1 MASGPASVWY
11 HATPRF
17 LPADTVRALFLALLL
32 ANLLFLAWSRW
43 IEPPAPP
50 AQAMSQGAAPAL
62 RPIRLQQ
69 EAQAGTTADGGR
81 GEVAPGMAD
90 VTAASCVSV
99 GPFAAEAQ
107 AHAAAASLRRLG
119 FESRLRAAQDEVRVG
134 YWVRVADFATAAD
147 ARNALGALQA
157 VGLADAYV
165 VANAPGSGTSISI
178 GVYTDPQRAAAAAG
192 RVARAGFTPQTS
204 DRLRTLDVFWL
215 DVDRQANGGIPV
227 LEDVAVPAGDLPIE
241 LRACPSAPVDSAGPA
256 APDGRAGGVG

>member
-11 HATPRF
+11 HAAPRL

-43 IEPPAPP
+43 IAPPAPP
-50 AQAMSQGAAPAL
+50 AQAMSPGATPAL

-81 GEVAPGMAD
+81 GVAPGSAD
-90 VTAASCVSV
+90 AVAAACVSV

-134 YWVRVADFATAAD
+134 YWVRVADLATAVD

-165 VANAPGSGTSISI
+165 VADEPGSGTSISI
-178 GVYTDPQRAAAAAG
+178 GVYTDPQRAAAAAS

-204 DRLRTLDVFWL
+204 DRLRTLDVLWL
-215 DVDRQANGGIPV
+215 DVDRQANGGIPL
-227 LEDVAVPAGDLPIE
+227 LEDVAVPAGDLPLE
-241 LRACPSAPVDSAGPA
+241 LRACPSAPVDAADPA
-256 APDGRAGGVG
+256 ASDGRGGGVG

>member
-1 MASGPASVWY
+1 M
-11 HATPRF
+11 
-17 LPADTVRALFLALLL
+17 RALFLTLLL

-43 IEPPAPP
+43 IAPPAPP
-50 AQAMSQGAAPAL
+50 AHEVSPGTAPAL

-69 EAQAGTTADGGR
+69 EAQAGTTANGGP
-81 GEVAPGMAD
+81 GVAPGTAD
-90 VTAASCVSV
+90 VAAAACVSV

-134 YWVRVADFATAAD
+134 YWVRVADLATAAD

-165 VANAPGSGTSISI
+165 VADKPGSGTSISI
-178 GVYTDPQRAAAAAG
+178 GVYTDPERAAAAAG
-192 RVARAGFTPQTS
+192 TVARAGFTPQTS

-227 LEDVAVPAGDLPIE
+227 LEDVAVPAGDLPLE
-241 LRACPSAPVDSAGPA
+241 LRACPSAPVDAAGPEA
-256 APDGRAGGVG
+256 SDGRGGGVG